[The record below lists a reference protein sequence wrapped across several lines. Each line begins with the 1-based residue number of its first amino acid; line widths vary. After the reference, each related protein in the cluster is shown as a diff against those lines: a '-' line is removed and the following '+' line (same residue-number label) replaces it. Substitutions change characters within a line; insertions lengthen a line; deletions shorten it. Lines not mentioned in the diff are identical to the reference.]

1 MSTAGEAKPSRGPQG
16 GGDVRVAEADTP
28 TPASWT
34 WCNEAE
40 P

>member
-16 GGDVRVAEADTP
+16 GGAVRMAEADTP
-28 TPASWT
+28 TPALLD
-34 WCNEAE
+34 WCKEGE

>member
-16 GGDVRVAEADTP
+16 GGAVRMAEADTP
-28 TPASWT
+28 TAALLT
-34 WCNEAE
+34 WCKEGE